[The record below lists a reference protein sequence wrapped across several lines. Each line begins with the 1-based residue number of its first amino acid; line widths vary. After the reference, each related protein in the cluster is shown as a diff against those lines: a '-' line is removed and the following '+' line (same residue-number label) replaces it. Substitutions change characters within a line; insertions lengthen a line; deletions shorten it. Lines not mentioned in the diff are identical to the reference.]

1 MNKTFVIGLISIFIL
16 GCHCPCRKTTMA
28 EISNGPETVSAV
40 SSDSIAEEEEII
52 PSDEQ
57 TATSPYSAIASQTA
71 DDAPASLAKSAT
83 PIVSSHSTQMLE
95 SQEATDQ
102 MQETN
107 IQSQEVPTVQ
117 VPQFTP
123 FPFQPTFKG
132 EDTIKTE
139 GRMLNPYAELVP
151 DPSAKQTAPWAY
163 EQLKYGL
170 YYSFV
175 KAGTAYIHN
184 LGLVDIDGR
193 PAYVFQ
199 TTAFSASVIDA
210 VFKVRDINQSWL
222 DATDFYAYGYG
233 QSVREGNY
241 VRDEWLK
248 FNYPAKKYEGLIR
261 KKEEPHEISGPLDI
275 EVEDMLS
282 SLYYVRAYDLK
293 VGQDVV
299 FDIINREKQYP
310 LVVKVLKKEKV
321 KVAAGKFNC
330 IVVEPQFRGE
340 GIFISKGK
348 SLKVWLTDDEYRM
361 PVKMKVE
368 VFIGSVSAEL
378 LEYQRQA
385 PANIL

>member
-1 MNKTFVIGLISIFIL
+1 MNKFFTVLLACTLIS
-16 GCHCPCRKTTMA
+16 GCHCVCRKTIPA
-28 EISNGPETVSAV
+28 EQEF
-40 SSDSIAEEEEII
+40 AE
-52 PSDEQ
+52 Q
-57 TATSPYSAIASQTA
+57 
-71 DDAPASLAKSAT
+71 L
-83 PIVSSHSTQMLE
+83 STE
-95 SQEATDQ
+95 
-102 MQETN
+102 QETEALPAAQLLSEK
-107 IQSQEVPTVQ
+107 QSQPVTAQAVAAKQPVATAAAPLVQTNSSMTPAQQAPTAPVVQ

-123 FPFQPTFKG
+123 FPFTPTFKG
-132 EDTIKTE
+132 EDVIKTE

-151 DPSAKQTAPWAY
+151 NPSAKQTAPWAY

-184 LGLVDIDGR
+184 LGLVDIDGH

-222 DATDFYAYGYG
+222 DATDFYSYGYG

-248 FNYPAKKYEGLIR
+248 FNDPAKKYEGLIR

-275 EVEDMLS
+275 KVVDMLS
-282 SLYYVRAYDLK
+282 SLYYVRAHDLQ
-293 VGQDVV
+293 VGTDVV
-299 FDIINREKQYP
+299 FDIVNREKQYP

-378 LEYQRQA
+378 LEYQRQT

>member
-1 MNKTFVIGLISIFIL
+1 MNKFFTIL
-16 GCHCPCRKTTMA
+16 LVCALMSGCHCVCRKTIPATQLSTEQQTTGEVVSDGLADPA
-28 EISNGPETVSAV
+28 EPEITASAAPLSSNEPGQPSSAQTTAVKQTVA
-40 SSDSIAEEEEII
+40 
-52 PSDEQ
+52 
-57 TATSPYSAIASQTA
+57 TAA
-71 DDAPASLAKSAT
+71 APAAQTNSSST
-83 PIVSSHSTQMLE
+83 PAPQAPAAPV
-95 SQEATDQ
+95 
-102 MQETN
+102 
-107 IQSQEVPTVQ
+107 VQ

-123 FPFQPTFKG
+123 FPFTPTFKG
-132 EDTIKTE
+132 EDVINTE
-139 GRMLNPYAELVP
+139 GRMLNPYAALVP
-151 DPSAKQTAPWAY
+151 DPTAKQTAPWAY

-184 LGLVDIDGR
+184 LGLVDIDGH

-222 DATDFYAYGYG
+222 DATDFYSYGYG

-275 EVEDMLS
+275 KVVDMLS
-282 SLYYVRAYDLK
+282 SLYYVRGHDLQ
-293 VGQDVV
+293 VGTDVV
-299 FDIINREKQYP
+299 FDIVNREKQYP